1 MSLKRLTRQE
11 INTNFLSD
19 FVKKWE
25 IVLKRILEI
34 TKGIMLR
41 GLNRNRPKN
50 KVVVAVFGKPKSN
63 TWLHKIFE
71 EVLEF
76 IFENRSYWNLVSG
89 FVVYKRT

>member
-11 INTNFLSD
+11 INTKFLSD

-41 GLNRNRPKN
+41 GLKCLASPK
-50 KVVVAVFGKPKSN
+50 VIHV
-63 TWLHKIFE
+63 T
-71 EVLEF
+71 
-76 IFENRSYWNLVSG
+76 
-89 FVVYKRT
+89 